1 MTAPAPSPAFAAG
14 STGRA
19 SLAQLMSLTWRESRT
34 ARRRLLLYMSAIS
47 LGSAALVA
55 IDSFADN
62 VKTSVKDQSRA
73 LLGGDV
79 SFRSRTPFT
88 PAQQALVDS
97 ATRGSGARFAKV
109 VTFPSMA
116 LVART
121 GATRL
126 SQVRAVSSNY
136 PFYGE
141 ITTTPDGQ
149 WKALQQ
155 GANALVD
162 PALLTALNARIGDTL
177 SLGYARFRI
186 IGTLKSVPGTPG
198 VAEIIGPRVFVPE
211 SYLKQTQL
219 LVFGSTAE
227 YTTLAALPEGRDAV
241 KMVKPFRKQMEKA
254 RVRVTTVTEA
264 EDSATRSINQLS
276 SFIGI
281 VGLIALLLGG
291 VGVASGVRAYV
302 ARKIDT
308 VAILRCLG
316 ASSEQ
321 VLAMYVA
328 QAAVMGLLGAV
339 VGAALGVAIQF
350 GLPLVFKDFLPV
362 DVAVSLE
369 PQAIITG
376 IAIGGWI
383 ALIFALRPLL
393 ALRNVSP
400 LQTLRRDADAQVLR
414 MRWNDWPRVIV
425 NIALVASVVA
435 IALLRASNVKQGL
448 WISVATGGAIG
459 VLVAAAMLLSW
470 VARKTLRT
478 RWPYVVRQGVANLYR
493 PANQTRSVIL
503 SLGFGAFLITTL
515 YLVQTNLLRQFQVSV
530 DASNANLVFFD
541 VQEDQRAP
549 IDSVI
554 RARGNRV
561 VETAPVVTMRISS
574 INGRTIDQIAA
585 DTLRN
590 RGRGA
595 ASASSNRQTD
605 GESGPRGGGGGGGGG
620 RGRSDRPSWALRREY
635 RSTYRDKPTASEKIV
650 KGKWFSA
657 AAITTKSDTGEVSIA
672 QDVADELHLKVGDVV
687 TWDVQGVQVP
697 TRVTSLRDVTW
708 TRFQP
713 NFFAVFSPPTLEAAP
728 KQYVLLSSVAG
739 APAVAALQRDVVTRF
754 PNVSSLD
761 LSIIKES
768 VEKIA
773 AKVTAAIRFMALFSL
788 AMGIPVLFSA
798 VAATRRE
805 RIREGVLLKTLGAT
819 RGQIIRILLS
829 EYSLLGVLGS
839 LTGML
844 LAIAGGW
851 ALTHYV
857 FDTAFTPALGAA
869 TVIALTM
876 LALTVTIGLLAGRD
890 VFRETPMSALRDT

>member
-1 MTAPAPSPAFAAG
+1 
-14 STGRA
+14 
-19 SLAQLMSLTWRESRT
+19 MSLTWRESRT

-88 PAQQALVDS
+88 PVQQALIDS

-126 SQVRAVSSNY
+126 SQVRAVSPNY

-149 WKALQQ
+149 WKALQR

-198 VAEIIGPRVFVPE
+198 VAEIIGPRVIVPE

-227 YTTLAALPEGRDAV
+227 YTTLAGLPGGRDAV

-254 RVRVTTVTEA
+254 RLRVTTVTEA

-339 VGAALGVAIQF
+339 VGAAVGVGIQF

-400 LQTLRRDADAQVLR
+400 LQTLRRDADAQILR

-435 IALLRASNVKQGL
+435 IALLRAGNVKQGL
-448 WISVATGGAIG
+448 WISVATGGAIA
-459 VLVAAAMLLSW
+459 VLVGAATLLSW

-493 PANQTRSVIL
+493 PANQTRSVVL

-530 DASNANLVFFD
+530 DASDANLVFFD

-549 IDSVI
+549 IDSAI

-561 VETAPVVTMRISS
+561 IETAPVITMRISS

-590 RGRGA
+590 RVRGR
-595 ASASSNRQTD
+595 ASALGSGQTD
-605 GESGPRGGGGGGGGG
+605 GESGSRGGGSGGGGGGG
-620 RGRSDRPSWALRREY
+620 RNRSGRPSWALRREY

-650 KGKWFSA
+650 QGKWFSA

-697 TRVTSLRDVTW
+697 TRVTSLREVTW

-713 NFFAVFSPPTLEAAP
+713 NFFAVFSPPTLAAAP

-761 LSIIKES
+761 LSLIKES

-788 AMGIPVLFSA
+788 GMGIPVLFSA

-829 EYSLLGVLGS
+829 EYSLLGMLGS

-844 LAIAGGW
+844 LAVAGGW

-869 TVIALTM
+869 AAIALTM

-890 VFRETPMSALRDT
+890 VFRETPMSALRDA

>member
-1 MTAPAPSPAFAAG
+1 MTAASSPAGPA
-14 STGRA
+14 GRA
-19 SLAQLMSLTWRESRT
+19 SLRQLLDLTWRESRT

-47 LGSAALVA
+47 LGAAALVA

-62 VKTSVKDQSRA
+62 VSRSVREQSRA
-73 LLGGDV
+73 LLGGDLA
-79 SFRSRTPFT
+79 FRTRRPYTKEQNAIF
-88 PAQQALVDS
+88 DS
-97 ATRGSGARFAKV
+97 IARASGALYSHA

-116 LVART
+116 LVPRT

-126 SQVRAVSSNY
+126 SQIRAVSANY

-141 ITTTPDGQ
+141 ITTRPAGR
-149 WKALQQ
+149 WNELQK

-162 PALLTALNARIGDTL
+162 PALLTALNARVGDSV

-186 IGTLKSVPGTPG
+186 IGTLESVPGTPG
-198 VAEIIGPRVFVPE
+198 VAEIIGPRVFIPE
-211 SYLKQTQL
+211 RFLPQTQL

-227 YTTLAALPEGRDAV
+227 YNTFAKLADTQDPV
-241 KMVKPFRKQMEKA
+241 KVLKPFRKQLDKLQMRA
-254 RVRVTTVTEA
+254 TTVTEA
-264 EDSATRSINQLS
+264 QDQTTQSIDQLS
-276 SFIGI
+276 RFIGI

-328 QAAVMGLLGAV
+328 QAATMGLIGAL

-350 GLPLVFKDFLPV
+350 GLPSVFKDFLPL
-362 DVAVSLE
+362 DVKVTLE
-369 PQAIITG
+369 PQAILTG
-376 IAIGGWI
+376 VIIGGWI

-400 LQTLRRDADAQVLR
+400 LQTLRRDADSEVLR
-414 MRWNDWPRVIV
+414 MHWNDWPRVVV
-425 NIALVASVVA
+425 NVALVASVVG
-435 IALLRASNVKQGL
+435 IALLRASNMKQGL
-448 WISVATGGAIG
+448 WISVATGGAIAI
-459 VLVAAAMLLSW
+459 LVASASLLSW
-470 VARKTLRT
+470 IARRTLRT

-515 YLVQTNLLRQFQVSV
+515 YLVQTNLLGQFEVKL

-541 VQEDQRAP
+541 VQDDQRP
-549 IDSVI
+549 VVDSLI
-554 RARGNRV
+554 RAGGYRV
-561 VETAPVVTMRISS
+561 IQTAPVVTMRIAS
-574 INGRTIDQIAA
+574 INGRTVDQIAA
-585 DTLRN
+585 DTLRSATASDSAAGN
-590 RGRGA
+590 RRADAEPGRARGR
-595 ASASSNRQTD
+595 NRA
-605 GESGPRGGGGGGGGG
+605 G
-620 RGRSDRPSWALRREY
+620 RPSWALRREY
-635 RSTYRDKPTASEKIV
+635 RSTFRDKPTSSEKIV
-650 KGKWFSA
+650 KGKWFSDA
-657 AAITTKSDTGEVSIA
+657 AVKSHQDTGEVSMA
-672 QDVADELHLKVGDVV
+672 QDVADELRLKLGDEI

-697 TRVTSLRDVTW
+697 TRITSLREVTW

-713 NFFAVFSPPTLEAAP
+713 NFFAVFSPPSLQDAP
-728 KQYVLLSSVAG
+728 KQWVLLSSVKG

-761 LSIIKES
+761 LTLIKES

-773 AKVTAAIRFMALFSL
+773 AKVASAIRFMALFSL
-788 AMGIPVLFSA
+788 AMGIPVLFAA

-819 RGQIIRILLS
+819 RGQIMRILLA

-844 LAIAGGW
+844 LAFAGAWG
-851 ALTHYV
+851 LSHFV
-857 FDTAFTPALGAA
+857 FDTSFSPAVGAA
-869 TVIALTM
+869 TAIAVAMLT
-876 LALTVTIGLLAGRD
+876 LTITIGLLAGRD
-890 VFRETPMSALRDT
+890 VFRETPMTALRDA

>member
-1 MTAPAPSPAFAAG
+1 MTSPSGAVPQ
-14 STGRA
+14 GRA
-19 SLAQLMSLTWRESRT
+19 SLAQLMSLTWRESRS

-62 VKTSVKDQSRA
+62 VKNSVKDQSRA

-79 SFRSRTPFT
+79 TFRSRKPFT
-88 PAQQALVDS
+88 PDQQAVIDS
-97 ATRGSGARFAKV
+97 ATRGSGARFASV

-116 LVART
+116 LVPRT

-126 SQVRAVSSNY
+126 SQVRAVSANY

-162 PALLTALNARIGDTL
+162 PSLLAALNARVGDTVT
-177 SLGYARFRI
+177 LGYAPFRI

-198 VAEIIGPRVFVPE
+198 VAEIIGPRVIIPDR
-211 SYLKQTQL
+211 YLKQTQL

-227 YTTLAALPEGRDAV
+227 YTTLAGLPNGRDAG
-241 KMVKPFRKQMEKA
+241 KMVKPFRKQLEKS
-254 RVRVTTVTEA
+254 RVRVTTVAEA

-276 SFIGI
+276 RFIGI

-302 ARKIDT
+302 SRKIDT

-328 QAAVMGLLGAV
+328 QAAVMGLLGAM

-350 GLPLVFKDFLPV
+350 GLPVVFKDFLPV
-362 DVAVSLE
+362 DVKVTLE
-369 PQAIITG
+369 PQAILTG

-400 LQTLRRDADAQVLR
+400 LQTLRRDADADVLR
-414 MRWNDWPRVIV
+414 MHWNDWPRVIV
-425 NIALVASVVA
+425 NVALVASVVA
-435 IALLRASNVKQGL
+435 IALLRAANVKQGL
-448 WISVATGGAIG
+448 WISAATGGAIA
-459 VLVAAAMLLSW
+459 VLVAGAALLSW
-470 VARKTLRT
+470 IARKSLRT

-493 PANQTRSVIL
+493 PANQTRSVVL

-515 YLVQTNLLRQFQVSV
+515 YLVQNNLLRQFQVSV

-549 IDSVI
+549 IDSLI
-554 RARGNRV
+554 RARGYRM
-561 VETAPVVTMRISS
+561 VESAPVITMRIAS
-574 INGRTIDQIAA
+574 INGRTVDQIAA
-585 DTLRN
+585 DSAPSRA
-590 RGRGA
+590 RMGR
-595 ASASSNRQTD
+595 AS
-605 GESGPRGGGGGGGGG
+605 ESGQTESESGSRGSAGGAGGGGGQN
-620 RGRSDRPSWALRREY
+620 RSDRPSWALRREY
-635 RSTYRDKPTASEKIV
+635 RSTYRDKPTSSEKIV

-657 AAITTKSDTGEVSIA
+657 SAIRTHSDTGEVSIA
-672 QDVADELHLKVGDVV
+672 QDVAEELHLKVGDVV
-687 TWDVQGVQVP
+687 TWDVQGVQIP
-697 TRVTSLRDVTW
+697 TRVMSLREVTW

-713 NFFAVFSPPTLEAAP
+713 NFFAVFSPPTLQGAP
-728 KQYVLLSSVAG
+728 KQYVLLSSVTG
-739 APAVAALQRDVVTRF
+739 APAVAGLQRDVVTRF

-761 LSIIKES
+761 LSLIKES

-819 RGQIIRILLS
+819 RGQIARILLA
-829 EYSLLGVLGS
+829 EYSLLGLLGS

-851 ALTHYV
+851 GLTHYV
-857 FDTAFTPALGAA
+857 FDSAFTPALGAA
-869 TVIALTM
+869 AAIALTM
-876 LALTVTIGLLAGRD
+876 LAMTVTIGLLAGRD
-890 VFRETPMSALRDT
+890 VFRETPMSALRDV